1 MSEYLIPFI
10 AAAVAVIALRKRLD
24 VYSLLT
30 SGAENGLKIML
41 GILPNLVILLS
52 GVYMLRASGALDFI
66 VQLLTPLFAFFGIPP
81 ETAPLVLIRPLSG
94 SAALAVAADIMKTYG
109 VDSTIGRTAA
119 VMLGSTETTFY
130 AIAIYFGASGIK
142 KTRWTVPAALAADL
156 TGFVM
161 AALTASR
168 MG

>member
-10 AAAVAVIALRKRLD
+10 AAAVAVMALRKRLD

-66 VQLLTPLFAFFGIPP
+66 VQLLAPFFAFFGIPP

-161 AALTASR
+161 AALTAR
-168 MG
+168 WMG